1 MCHQITCA
9 TCGKPTWEGCGEHIE
24 YALKGVPL
32 NERCSCPRSN
42 ASKPN
47 DPQSQKG
54 LLGRI
59 LGR

>member
-9 TCGKPTWEGCGEHIE
+9 TCNKPTWEGCGEHIE

-32 NERCSCPRSN
+32 NERCTCPRDQVKA
-42 ASKPN
+42 ASTTKSPL
-47 DPQSQKG
+47 D
-54 LLGRI
+54 RI

>member
-1 MCHQITCA
+1 MCHEIACA

-32 NERCSCPRSN
+32 DQRCTCPRDQVKAAPN
-42 ASKPN
+42 SKSPL
-47 DPQSQKG
+47 D
-54 LLGRI
+54 RI

>member
-9 TCGKPTWEGCGEHIE
+9 TCHKPTWEGCGEHIE

-32 NERCSCPRSN
+32 DQRCTCPRDQVK
-42 ASKPN
+42 AAPN
-47 DPQSQKG
+47 TKSPPN
-54 LLGRI
+54 RI

>member
-9 TCGKPTWEGCGEHIE
+9 TCNKPTWEGCGEHIE

-32 NERCSCPRSN
+32 NERCSCPRDQVKAAPSGK
-42 ASKPN
+42 SVL
-47 DPQSQKG
+47 D
-54 LLGRI
+54 RI

>member
-1 MCHQITCA
+1 MCHEIACA
-9 TCGKPTWEGCGEHIE
+9 TCHKPTWEGCGEHIE

-32 NERCSCPRSN
+32 DERCTCPRS
-42 ASKPN
+42 KPS
-47 DPQSQKG
+47 DPKEQKG

>member
-9 TCGKPTWEGCGEHIE
+9 TCHKSTWEGCGEHIE

-32 NERCSCPRSN
+32 DERCTCPRADVKAPSSEKS
-42 ASKPN
+42 AL
-47 DPQSQKG
+47 D
-54 LLGRI
+54 RI